1 MDSNKNIIAAISL
14 SAAIIVLWAL
24 FFSPSP
30 EDREK
35 IKQKRID
42 SVKSL
47 DAPEIENSETNNLLS
62 RKEALNKDKRIVFEN
77 DNVKGSISLKGAI
90 IDDLLFK
97 NYNEKLEGTKKV
109 VLLNPR
115 NASNTYYLETGWVTN
130 NKNIDLPNNKSKW
143 KVEGNTK
150 LSPGNDVKLI
160 WKNAQGLAFEKIIS
174 IDNKFLFTVNQKIK
188 NNTNKI
194 YNFYPYSQIIRK
206 NIPKDIVN
214 FFILH
219 EGPLGVFDDQLVEK
233 DYDDVIDKKYSINAE
248 KGFLGITDKYWL
260 TSLIPEKNKNFRAD
274 FEYSEKFKISY
285 IETEALEAQPNNQIS
300 NKVDIVIAAKEVD
313 VIDEYNEKLGLSKFD
328 LVIDWGWFYWIVKPL
343 FFLNDYFFKLAGNY
357 GLAIILITVCL
368 RLLFFPLNN
377 YAFRSMSR
385 MKILQPEMARLKE
398 VHKDDKMKLQQA
410 IMQLYKKEGVNP
422 VSGCVP
428 ILISI
433 PFFFAIY
440 KMLFVT
446 IEMRHQPFFGW
457 IKDLSEKDP
466 TSIFNLFGLIPWAP
480 PEFLIIGG
488 LPVLMGLTM
497 WAQQKLNPAPQ
508 DDIQKKIFMF
518 FPVFLTVILAPF
530 PSGLVLYWTANNIL
544 TMAQQYV
551 IMKRTT
557 VKTSQ

>member
-62 RKEALNKDKRIVFEN
+62 RKEALNKDKRIIFEN

-97 NYNEKLEGTKKV
+97 NYNEKLEGKKKV

-115 NASNTYYLETGWVTN
+115 NASDTYYLETGWVSN

-160 WKNAQGLAFEKIIS
+160 WKNAQGLTFEKIIS

-206 NIPKDIVN
+206 NIPRDIVN

-260 TSLIPEKNKNFRAD
+260 TSLIPEKNKKFRAD

-285 IETEALEAQPNNQIS
+285 IETEALEAQPNKQIS

-357 GLAIILITVCL
+357 GVAIILITVCL
-368 RLLFFPLNN
+368 RLVFFPLNN